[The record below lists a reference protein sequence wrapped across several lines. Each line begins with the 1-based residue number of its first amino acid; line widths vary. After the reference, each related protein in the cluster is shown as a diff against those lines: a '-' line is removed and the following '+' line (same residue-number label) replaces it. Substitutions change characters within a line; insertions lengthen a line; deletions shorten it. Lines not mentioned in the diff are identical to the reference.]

1 MIGGAVLLVAVGPHL
16 QNPTFEAYKSAGVAA
31 GVLLSLAG
39 HLFTQGR
46 ASRDLAEKES
56 KFYLDSAVLAL
67 EEARKLLEDG
77 NNNRTTWIA
86 AARSLMHAHDL
97 ADMISIDAHRK
108 VLELHKLKYR
118 SSFRNAITNKP
129 AAFYYGAEDP
139 TVSLDK
145 AAEDSTARTTSAGG
159 RPVTS
164 TLTSLPEA
172 ALYAVWKA
180 CQWPA
185 DYQDHASWPIS
196 GRRAGKAACPL
207 SRAARIFGAHTHVA
221 FRIRKA
227 SSPSKKVTANQPME
241 RTPPCCALQRRSSA
255 R

>member
-1 MIGGAVLLVAVGPHL
+1 MPLVPIAWMMIAGAVLLVAIGPHL
-16 QNPTFEAYKSAGVAA
+16 QNPTFEAYKSTGVAA
-31 GVLLSLAG
+31 GVLLALAG

-46 ASRDLAEKES
+46 ASRDSAEKES

-77 NNNRTTWIA
+77 NNSRTTWIA
-86 AARSLMHAHDL
+86 AARSLMHAQDL

-139 TVSLDK
+139 TAPLTK
-145 AAEDSTARTTSAGG
+145 AAEDSTAQTTSAGG
-159 RPVTS
+159 RPVIS
-164 TLTSLPEA
+164 TVKSLPEA

-180 CQWPA
+180 CQWPV
-185 DYQDHASWPIS
+185 DYQDPLR
-196 GRRAGKAACPL
+196 GPFPEEELGKLLALYPEL
-207 SRAARIFGAHTHVA
+207 HEYLEHTHTWHS
-221 FRIRKA
+221 A
-227 SSPSKKVTANQPME
+227 SGTLHPRVTK
-241 RTPPCCALQRRSSA
+241 
-255 R
+255 